1 MPIDTSV
8 FLLAPPREGRLCE
21 LRLGLPDRKI
31 STRAP
36 TGGATKLHRFPMS
49 KDVFLLAPPRE
60 GRRAEPRVK
69 ARTCYF
75 YSRPHGRGDGF
86 RSRHRPRTQNFYSR
100 PHGRGDLGQ
109 AVQPLTDRRISTR
122 APTGGATEGELYE
135 HQHSVYFYSRP
146 HGRGDS
152 NFKNCRLK
160 SFIST
165 RAPTGGATAI
175 FHKVDAVFCGELPK
189 DHAVFYEIFPV
200 CQRNLSKSRENQ
212 KNFCAD
218 LPRNYV
224 REGSALEDQGA
235 SGFYERLFSHGLDP
249 ILIGIA
255 QPIEADGVLLQVN
268 DLFQF
273 IF

>member
-1 MPIDTSV
+1 M
-8 FLLAPPREGRLCE
+8 
-21 LRLGLPDRKI
+21 I

-36 TGGATKLHRFPMS
+36 TGGAT
-49 KDVFLLAPPRE
+49 
-60 GRRAEPRVK
+60 
-69 ARTCYF
+69 
-75 YSRPHGRGDGF
+75 
-86 RSRHRPRTQNFYSR
+86 
-100 PHGRGDLGQ
+100 Q
-109 AVQPLTDRRISTR
+109 AYENGYVLVCISTR
-122 APTGGATEGELYE
+122 APTGGATGN
-135 HQHSVYFYSRP
+135 QT
-146 HGRGDS
+146 GM
-152 NFKNCRLK
+152 K
-160 SFIST
+160 SKITIST

>member
-1 MPIDTSV
+1 MEVHPVRMD
-8 FLLAPPREGRLCE
+8 
-21 LRLGLPDRKI
+21 DI

-36 TGGATKLHRFPMS
+36 TGGATNMS
-49 KDVFLLAPPRE
+49 VLYRMPSRE
-60 GRRAEPRVK
+60 
-69 ARTCYF
+69 
-75 YSRPHGRGDGF
+75 
-86 RSRHRPRTQNFYSR
+86 
-100 PHGRGDLGQ
+100 
-109 AVQPLTDRRISTR
+109 
-122 APTGGATEGELYE
+122 
-135 HQHSVYFYSRP
+135 
-146 HGRGDS
+146 
-152 NFKNCRLK
+152 
-160 SFIST
+160 IST

>member
-1 MPIDTSV
+1 MGVSISSSFSDFYSRPH
-8 FLLAPPREGRLCE
+8 GRGD
-21 LRLGLPDRKI
+21 RAQIPQGYHQQDFYSRPHGRGDHRPGHGPQLGQKI

-36 TGGATKLHRFPMS
+36 TGGATS
-49 KDVFLLAPPRE
+49 
-60 GRRAEPRVK
+60 G
-69 ARTCYF
+69 
-75 YSRPHGRGDGF
+75 
-86 RSRHRPRTQNFYSR
+86 
-100 PHGRGDLGQ
+100 
-109 AVQPLTDRRISTR
+109 
-122 APTGGATEGELYE
+122 GELLIP
-135 HQHSVYFYSRP
+135 QVM
-146 HGRGDS
+146 
-152 NFKNCRLK
+152 L
-160 SFIST
+160 IST

>member
-1 MPIDTSV
+1 
-8 FLLAPPREGRLCE
+8 
-21 LRLGLPDRKI
+21 
-31 STRAP
+31 
-36 TGGATKLHRFPMS
+36 MS
-49 KDVFLLAPPRE
+49 D
-60 GRRAEPRVK
+60 AE
-69 ARTCYF
+69 F
-75 YSRPHGRGDGF
+75 
-86 RSRHRPRTQNFYSR
+86 
-100 PHGRGDLGQ
+100 
-109 AVQPLTDRRISTR
+109 
-122 APTGGATEGELYE
+122 
-135 HQHSVYFYSRP
+135 
-146 HGRGDS
+146 
-152 NFKNCRLK
+152 
-160 SFIST
+160 FIST

>member
-1 MPIDTSV
+1 MLISTHAPVRGATYCVNPNIKGV
-8 FLLAPPREGRLCE
+8 PQFQLAPPREGRH
-21 LRLGLPDRKI
+21 
-31 STRAP
+31 A
-36 TGGATKLHRFPMS
+36 
-49 KDVFLLAPPRE
+49 
-60 GRRAEPRVK
+60 K
-69 ARTCYF
+69 AA
-75 YSRPHGRGDGF
+75 DA
-86 RSRHRPRTQNFYSR
+86 
-100 PHGRGDLGQ
+100 Q
-109 AVQPLTDRRISTR
+109 AALD
-122 APTGGATEGELYE
+122 
-135 HQHSVYFYSRP
+135 
-146 HGRGDS
+146 
-152 NFKNCRLK
+152 
-160 SFIST
+160 IST

>member
-1 MPIDTSV
+1 MRTSCV
-8 FLLAPPREGRLCE
+8 V
-21 LRLGLPDRKI
+21 PD
-31 STRAP
+31 
-36 TGGATKLHRFPMS
+36 G
-49 KDVFLLAPPRE
+49 
-60 GRRAEPRVK
+60 
-69 ARTCYF
+69 
-75 YSRPHGRGDGF
+75 
-86 RSRHRPRTQNFYSR
+86 NFYSR
-100 PHGRGDLGQ
+100 PHGRGDFLWK
-109 AVQPLTDRRISTR
+109 V
-122 APTGGATEGELYE
+122 TGSINA
-135 HQHSVYFYSRP
+135 R
-146 HGRGDS
+146 
-152 NFKNCRLK
+152 
-160 SFIST
+160 IST

>member
-1 MPIDTSV
+1 MAMTLQLQPVTISPRAPTGGASPAGACMV
-8 FLLAPPREGRLCE
+8 RPGQSFLLAPPREGRPAE
-21 LRLGLPDRKI
+21 SD
-31 STRAP
+31 
-36 TGGATKLHRFPMS
+36 TKYQ
-49 KDVFLLAPPRE
+49 K
-60 GRRAEPRVK
+60 G
-69 ARTCYF
+69 
-75 YSRPHGRGDGF
+75 
-86 RSRHRPRTQNFYSR
+86 
-100 PHGRGDLGQ
+100 
-109 AVQPLTDRRISTR
+109 I
-122 APTGGATEGELYE
+122 
-135 HQHSVYFYSRP
+135 
-146 HGRGDS
+146 
-152 NFKNCRLK
+152 
-160 SFIST
+160 IST

>member
-1 MPIDTSV
+1 MI
-8 FLLAPPREGRLCE
+8 FLLAPPREGRPLFLGNE
-21 LRLGLPDRKI
+21 KSKDTYFYSRPHGKGDRRHFLLYGGRLI

-36 TGGATKLHRFPMS
+36 TGRATHLPSGAVSAIL
-49 KDVFLLAPPRE
+49 
-60 GRRAEPRVK
+60 
-69 ARTCYF
+69 YF
-75 YSRPHGRGDGF
+75 YSRPHGKGD
-86 RSRHRPRTQNFYSR
+86 SECSV
-100 PHGRGDLGQ
+100 DD
-109 AVQPLTDRRISTR
+109 VVERISTR
-122 APTGGATEGELYE
+122 APTG
-135 HQHSVYFYSRP
+135 R
-146 HGRGDS
+146 
-152 NFKNCRLK
+152 
-160 SFIST
+160 
-165 RAPTGGATAI
+165 ATAI

>member
-1 MPIDTSV
+1 MHGQDRDMPHFYSR
-8 FLLAPPREGRLCE
+8 PHGRGVAVEADVGDALV
-21 LRLGLPDRKI
+21 LI

-36 TGGATKLHRFPMS
+36 TGGATL
-49 KDVFLLAPPRE
+49 VFALVGQLLE
-60 GRRAEPRVK
+60 
-69 ARTCYF
+69 
-75 YSRPHGRGDGF
+75 D
-86 RSRHRPRTQNFYSR
+86 
-100 PHGRGDLGQ
+100 
-109 AVQPLTDRRISTR
+109 
-122 APTGGATEGELYE
+122 
-135 HQHSVYFYSRP
+135 
-146 HGRGDS
+146 
-152 NFKNCRLK
+152 
-160 SFIST
+160 IST

>member
-1 MPIDTSV
+1 M
-8 FLLAPPREGRLCE
+8 
-21 LRLGLPDRKI
+21 
-31 STRAP
+31 
-36 TGGATKLHRFPMS
+36 
-49 KDVFLLAPPRE
+49 
-60 GRRAEPRVK
+60 
-69 ARTCYF
+69 
-75 YSRPHGRGDGF
+75 
-86 RSRHRPRTQNFYSR
+86 NFYSR
-100 PHGRGDLGQ
+100 PHGRGDR
-109 AVQPLTDRRISTR
+109 LTFC
-122 APTGGATEGELYE
+122 
-135 HQHSVYFYSRP
+135 QHPYSIV
-146 HGRGDS
+146 
-152 NFKNCRLK
+152 
-160 SFIST
+160 IST

>member
-1 MPIDTSV
+1 MRRI
-8 FLLAPPREGRLCE
+8 REMM
-21 LRLGLPDRKI
+21 
-31 STRAP
+31 A
-36 TGGATKLHRFPMS
+36 A
-49 KDVFLLAPPRE
+49 
-60 GRRAEPRVK
+60 
-69 ARTCYF
+69 
-75 YSRPHGRGDGF
+75 
-86 RSRHRPRTQNFYSR
+86 
-100 PHGRGDLGQ
+100 
-109 AVQPLTDRRISTR
+109 RISTR
-122 APTGGATEGELYE
+122 APTGGATPFSYRLTLFL
-135 HQHSVYFYSRP
+135 SYFYSRP
-146 HGRGDS
+146 HGRGDVG
-152 NFKNCRLK
+152 KGTHYGLDRLQ
-160 SFIST
+160 IST

>member
-1 MPIDTSV
+1 MICPRKMLISTHAPV
-8 FLLAPPREGRLCE
+8 RGATYCVNPNIKGVPQFQLTPPREGRPWPQGFSGDPCL
-21 LRLGLPDRKI
+21 
-31 STRAP
+31 
-36 TGGATKLHRFPMS
+36 
-49 KDVFLLAPPRE
+49 
-60 GRRAEPRVK
+60 
-69 ARTCYF
+69 YF
-75 YSRPHGRGDGF
+75 YSRPHGRGDL
-86 RSRHRPRTQNFYSR
+86 RIAA
-100 PHGRGDLGQ
+100 GQ
-109 AVQPLTDRRISTR
+109 ALHLHISTR
-122 APTGGATEGELYE
+122 APTGGT
-135 HQHSVYFYSRP
+135 
-146 HGRGDS
+146 
-152 NFKNCRLK
+152 
-160 SFIST
+160 
-165 RAPTGGATAI
+165 TAI

>member
-1 MPIDTSV
+1 M
-8 FLLAPPREGRLCE
+8 R
-21 LRLGLPDRKI
+21 
-31 STRAP
+31 
-36 TGGATKLHRFPMS
+36 
-49 KDVFLLAPPRE
+49 
-60 GRRAEPRVK
+60 
-69 ARTCYF
+69 YF
-75 YSRPHGRGDGF
+75 YSRPHGRGDF
-86 RSRHRPRTQNFYSR
+86 FLRRRH
-100 PHGRGDLGQ
+100 
-109 AVQPLTDRRISTR
+109 AVHRISTR
-122 APTGGATEGELYE
+122 APTGGATI
-135 HQHSVYFYSRP
+135 SVSCLTKRETNFYSRP
-146 HGRGDS
+146 HGRGDPCPKHPC
-152 NFKNCRLK
+152 NPYP
-160 SFIST
+160 IST

>member
-1 MPIDTSV
+1 M
-8 FLLAPPREGRLCE
+8 RL
-21 LRLGLPDRKI
+21 
-31 STRAP
+31 
-36 TGGATKLHRFPMS
+36 
-49 KDVFLLAPPRE
+49 FLLAPPRE
-60 GRRAEPRVK
+60 GRRNLCTTA
-69 ARTCYF
+69 C
-75 YSRPHGRGDGF
+75 PH
-86 RSRHRPRTQNFYSR
+86 QNFYSR
-100 PHGRGDLGQ
+100 PHGRGDPQGE
-109 AVQPLTDRRISTR
+109 PRRQHHREFLLAPPREGRPAAHRRPCPPSEPFLLAPPREGRREFLPICGADTCISTR
-122 APTGGATEGELYE
+122 APTGGATLLAVKMPATKY
-135 HQHSVYFYSRP
+135 
-146 HGRGDS
+146 
-152 NFKNCRLK
+152 
-160 SFIST
+160 IST

>member
-1 MPIDTSV
+1 M
-8 FLLAPPREGRLCE
+8 
-21 LRLGLPDRKI
+21 I

-36 TGGATKLHRFPMS
+36 TGGATKAIRLMLR
-49 KDVFLLAPPRE
+49 
-60 GRRAEPRVK
+60 
-69 ARTCYF
+69 
-75 YSRPHGRGDGF
+75 
-86 RSRHRPRTQNFYSR
+86 N
-100 PHGRGDLGQ
+100 
-109 AVQPLTDRRISTR
+109 
-122 APTGGATEGELYE
+122 GA
-135 HQHSVYFYSRP
+135 
-146 HGRGDS
+146 
-152 NFKNCRLK
+152 
-160 SFIST
+160 IST

-200 CQRNLSKSRENQ
+200 CQRNLSKSHENQ

>member
-1 MPIDTSV
+1 M
-8 FLLAPPREGRLCE
+8 
-21 LRLGLPDRKI
+21 I

-36 TGGATKLHRFPMS
+36 TGGATPHILQRKE
-49 KDVFLLAPPRE
+49 VVQFLLAPPRE
-60 GRRAEPRVK
+60 GRPAAKV
-69 ARTCYF
+69 AA
-75 YSRPHGRGDGF
+75 GLDV
-86 RSRHRPRTQNFYSR
+86 
-100 PHGRGDLGQ
+100 L
-109 AVQPLTDRRISTR
+109 
-122 APTGGATEGELYE
+122 
-135 HQHSVYFYSRP
+135 
-146 HGRGDS
+146 
-152 NFKNCRLK
+152 
-160 SFIST
+160 IST